1 MYMLIVIVVYRYN
14 ITVLLHVL
22 YVTDIFCKLVLYV
35 YVDSN
40 YCIWLSY
47 YMSCI
52 ICWQYIVF
60 YNCINTSFICN
71 SYLLY
76 ACTTLYLYYYNM
88 YMFTVIV
95 VYNCFITCTICNSYL
110 LYTRVVL
117 SCTICSQLFVVYSC
131 LNTCILG
138 ISFLVYI

>member
-1 MYMLIVIVVYRYN
+1 MLTVIIVYDCL
-14 ITVLLHVL
+14 ITCPVL
-22 YVTDIFCKLVLYV
+22 YV
-35 YVDSN
+35 DST
-40 YCIWLSY
+40 LF
-47 YMSCI
+47 
-52 ICWQYIVF
+52 F

-110 LYTRVVL
+110 LYTC
-117 SCTICSQLFVVYSC
+117 STIMYYLLTVIC
-131 LNTCILG
+131 G
-138 ISFLVYI
+138 I